1 MSKIYQQSLCYVK
14 FSIFIEKFWSNYF
27 PSRQLLLKT
36 GSDTKFFTLSSS
48 TQAIIIF
55 AVFIFVGWSLF
66 SSLIFTFKALNLG
79 VNKEYFARSNVNYED
94 RIEQISDEKYSYFQR
109 VKDAEAKLREAL
121 EAIEDFQVEIT
132 KAQIREEE
140 LQSGIL
146 ILQGLIKQTKNNNF
160 IGLEEQKNRLNN
172 VIGLQQENTIDTLPR
187 ISILMSLLEETVKER
202 DDIKAKLAKAL
213 EKVDQLSYEADLSQ
227 QNNEQ
232 IFRQIEEALVI
243 SVKPLEKMFKSVGL
257 DLNSLLN
264 VIRNTYSGYGGPNL
278 PISKLPIDSL
288 TNNEKLAAKMVDQ
301 ILELGAWRI
310 AVQKIP
316 FAHPLNE
323 TFQYTSGF
331 GPRWG
336 TMHYG
341 TDMAAKHGS
350 AILAT
355 ADGVINFAGWEKGYG
370 KLIKIK
376 HDFGYETR
384 YAHLSKINVSV
395 GQKISQGDRIGKMG
409 NTGRST
415 GTHLHYEIRRNGK
428 PINPMKY
435 IRARQN
441 VF

>member
-1 MSKIYQQSLCYVK
+1 MLRKI
-14 FSIFIEKFWSNYF
+14 SILIEKFWSNYF

-79 VNKEYFARSNVNYED
+79 VKEDYVARSNVNYED

-146 ILQGLIKQTKNNNF
+146 ILQELIKQTKKNNF
-160 IGLEEQKNRLNN
+160 AGLEEQKNRLNN
-172 VIGLQQENTIDTLPR
+172 VTGLQQENTIATLPR
-187 ISILMSLLEETVKER
+187 ISILLSLLEETVKER
-202 DDIKAKLAKAL
+202 DDIKAKLVKAL
-213 EKVDQLSYEADLSQ
+213 KKVDQLSYEADLSQ

-257 DLNSLLN
+257 DLNSILN

-278 PISKLPIDSL
+278 PISQLPIDSL

-376 HDFGYETR
+376 HDFGYVTR
-384 YAHLSKINVSV
+384 YAHLSKISVSV
-395 GQKISQGDRIGKMG
+395 GQRISQGDRIGKMG

>member
-1 MSKIYQQSLCYVK
+1 MLRKI
-14 FSIFIEKFWSNYF
+14 SIFIEKFWSNYF

-79 VNKEYFARSNVNYED
+79 VKEDYFARSNVNYED

-146 ILQGLIKQTKNNNF
+146 ILQELIKQTKNNNF
-160 IGLEEQKNRLNN
+160 AGLEEQKNRLNN
-172 VIGLQQENTIDTLPR
+172 VTGLQQENTINTLPR

-202 DDIKAKLAKAL
+202 DDIKAKLVKAL
-213 EKVDQLSYEADLSQ
+213 KKVDQLSYEADLSQ

-257 DLNSLLN
+257 DLNSILN

-384 YAHLSKINVSV
+384 YAHLSKISVSV
-395 GQKISQGDRIGKMG
+395 GQRKFLKAIGLAKWVILADLLERI
-409 NTGRST
+409 
-415 GTHLHYEIRRNGK
+415 YI
-428 PINPMKY
+428 MKFEEMVN
-435 IRARQN
+435 R
-441 VF
+441 

>member
-1 MSKIYQQSLCYVK
+1 MLRK

-109 VKDAEAKLREAL
+109 VKDTEAKLREAL

-331 GPRWG
+331 GSRWG

-395 GQKISQGDRIGKMG
+395 GQRISQGDQIGKMG

>member
-1 MSKIYQQSLCYVK
+1 MLRKI
-14 FSIFIEKFWSNYF
+14 SILIEKFWSNYF

-79 VNKEYFARSNVNYED
+79 VKEDYFARSNVNYED

-146 ILQGLIKQTKNNNF
+146 ILQELIKQTKKNNF
-160 IGLEEQKNRLNN
+160 AGLEEQKNRLNN
-172 VIGLQQENTIDTLPR
+172 VTGLQQENTIDTLPR
-187 ISILMSLLEETVKER
+187 ISILLSLLEETVKER
-202 DDIKAKLAKAL
+202 DDIKAKLVKAL
-213 EKVDQLSYEADLSQ
+213 KKVDQLSYEADLSQ

-257 DLNSLLN
+257 DLNSILN

-278 PISKLPIDSL
+278 PISQLPIDSL

-395 GQKISQGDRIGKMG
+395 GQRISQGDQIGKMG

>member
-1 MSKIYQQSLCYVK
+1 MLRK

-146 ILQGLIKQTKNNNF
+146 ILQRLIKQTKNNNF

-202 DDIKAKLAKAL
+202 DDVKAKLAKAL

-395 GQKISQGDRIGKMG
+395 GQRISQGDRIGKMG

>member
-1 MSKIYQQSLCYVK
+1 MLRKI
-14 FSIFIEKFWSNYF
+14 SILIEKFWSNYF

-36 GSDTKFFTLSSS
+36 GSDTKFFTLSAS

-79 VNKEYFARSNVNYED
+79 VKEDYFARSNVNYED
-94 RIEQISDEKYSYFQR
+94 RIDQISDEKYSYFQR

-146 ILQGLIKQTKNNNF
+146 ILQELIKQTKKNNF
-160 IGLEEQKNRLNN
+160 AGLEEQKNRLNN
-172 VIGLQQENTIDTLPR
+172 VTGLQQENTINTLPR
-187 ISILMSLLEETVKER
+187 ISILLSLLEETVKER
-202 DDIKAKLAKAL
+202 DDIKAKLVKAL
-213 EKVDQLSYEADLSQ
+213 KKVDQLSYEADLSQ

-278 PISKLPIDSL
+278 PISQLPIDSL

-395 GQKISQGDRIGKMG
+395 GQRISQGDRIGKMG

>member
-1 MSKIYQQSLCYVK
+1 MLRKI
-14 FSIFIEKFWSNYF
+14 SILIEKFWSNYF

-36 GSDTKFFTLSSS
+36 GSDTKFFTLSAS

-79 VNKEYFARSNVNYED
+79 VKEDYFARSNVNYED

-121 EAIEDFQVEIT
+121 KAIEDFQVEIT

-146 ILQGLIKQTKNNNF
+146 ILQELIKQTKNNNF
-160 IGLEEQKNRLNN
+160 PGLEEQKNRLNN
-172 VIGLQQENTIDTLPR
+172 VTGLQQENTIDTLPR
-187 ISILMSLLEETVKER
+187 ISILLSLLEETVKER
-202 DDIKAKLAKAL
+202 DDIKAKLVKAL
-213 EKVDQLSYEADLSQ
+213 KKVDQLSYEADLSQ

-257 DLNSLLN
+257 DLNSILN

-278 PISKLPIDSL
+278 PISQLPIDSL

-384 YAHLSKINVSV
+384 YAHLSKISVSV
-395 GQKISQGDRIGKMG
+395 GQRISQGDRIGKMG

>member
-1 MSKIYQQSLCYVK
+1 MVHK

-109 VKDAEAKLREAL
+109 VEDAEAKLREAL

-395 GQKISQGDRIGKMG
+395 GQRISQGDQIGKMG

>member
-1 MSKIYQQSLCYVK
+1 MLRK

-55 AVFIFVGWSLF
+55 AVFVFVGWSLF

-94 RIEQISDEKYSYFQR
+94 RIEQISDEKYSYLQR

-146 ILQGLIKQTKNNNF
+146 ILQRLIKQTKNNDF

-172 VIGLQQENTIDTLPR
+172 VTGLQKENTTDTLPR

-395 GQKISQGDRIGKMG
+395 GQRISQGDRIGKMG

>member
-1 MSKIYQQSLCYVK
+1 MLRK
-14 FSIFIEKFWSNYF
+14 FSISIEKFWSNYF

-48 TQAIIIF
+48 TQAIIIS
-55 AVFIFVGWSLF
+55 AVFVFVGWSLF

-94 RIEQISDEKYSYFQR
+94 RIEQISDERYLYFQR
-109 VKDAEAKLREAL
+109 VKDAEAKLRDAL

-146 ILQGLIKQTKNNNF
+146 ILQRLIKQTKNNNF

-172 VIGLQQENTIDTLPR
+172 VTGLQKENTTDTLPR

-243 SVKPLEKMFKSVGL
+243 SLKPLEKMFKSVGL

-395 GQKISQGDRIGKMG
+395 GQRISQGDRIGKMG

>member
-1 MSKIYQQSLCYVK
+1 MLRKI
-14 FSIFIEKFWSNYF
+14 SIFIEKFWSNYF

-79 VNKEYFARSNVNYED
+79 VKEDYFARSNVNYED

-146 ILQGLIKQTKNNNF
+146 ILQELIKQTKNNNF
-160 IGLEEQKNRLNN
+160 AGLEEQKNRLNN
-172 VIGLQQENTIDTLPR
+172 VAGLQQENTINTLPR
-187 ISILMSLLEETVKER
+187 ISILLSLLEETVKER
-202 DDIKAKLAKAL
+202 DDIKAKLVKAL
-213 EKVDQLSYEADLSQ
+213 KKVDQLSYEADLSQ

-257 DLNSLLN
+257 DLNSILN

-278 PISKLPIDSL
+278 PISQLPIDSL

-384 YAHLSKINVSV
+384 YAHLSKISVSV
-395 GQKISQGDRIGKMG
+395 GQRISQGDRIGKMG

>member
-1 MSKIYQQSLCYVK
+1 MLSKI
-14 FSIFIEKFWSNYF
+14 SIFIGKFWSNYF
-27 PSRQLLLKT
+27 PNRQLLLKT
-36 GSDTKFFTLSSS
+36 GSDTKFITLSSS

-79 VNKEYFARSNVNYED
+79 AKEEYFDRSNVNYED

-146 ILQGLIKQTKNNNF
+146 ILQGLIKQTKNNNL
-160 IGLEEQKNRLNN
+160 IGLEEQKNRFNN
-172 VIGLQQENTIDTLPR
+172 VTALQQENTIDTLPR

-288 TNNEKLAAKMVDQ
+288 TKNEKLAAKMVDQ

-395 GQKISQGDRIGKMG
+395 GQRISQGDRIGKMG

>member
-1 MSKIYQQSLCYVK
+1 MLRKI
-14 FSIFIEKFWSNYF
+14 SILIEKFWSNYF
-27 PSRQLLLKT
+27 PIRQLLLKT

-79 VNKEYFARSNVNYED
+79 VKEDYFARSNVNYED

-146 ILQGLIKQTKNNNF
+146 ILQELIKQTKKNNF
-160 IGLEEQKNRLNN
+160 AGLEEQKNRLNN
-172 VIGLQQENTIDTLPR
+172 VTGLQQENTINTLPR
-187 ISILMSLLEETVKER
+187 ISILLSLLEETVKER
-202 DDIKAKLAKAL
+202 DDIKAKLVKAL
-213 EKVDQLSYEADLSQ
+213 KNVDQLSYEADLSQ

-257 DLNSLLN
+257 DLNSILN

-278 PISKLPIDSL
+278 PISQLPIDSL

-384 YAHLSKINVSV
+384 YAHLSKISVSV
-395 GQKISQGDRIGKMG
+395 GQRISQGDRIGKMG

>member
-1 MSKIYQQSLCYVK
+1 MLRK

-48 TQAIIIF
+48 TQAIIIS
-55 AVFIFVGWSLF
+55 AVFVFVGWSLF

-94 RIEQISDEKYSYFQR
+94 RIEQISDERYLYFQR
-109 VKDAEAKLREAL
+109 VKDAEAKLRDAL

-146 ILQGLIKQTKNNNF
+146 ILQRLIKQTKNNNF

-172 VIGLQQENTIDTLPR
+172 VTGLQKENTTDTLPR

-395 GQKISQGDRIGKMG
+395 GQRISQGDRIGKMG

>member
-1 MSKIYQQSLCYVK
+1 MLSKI
-14 FSIFIEKFWSNYF
+14 SIFIEKFWSNYF
-27 PSRQLLLKT
+27 PNRQLLLKT
-36 GSDTKFFTLSSS
+36 GSDTKFITLSSS

-79 VNKEYFARSNVNYED
+79 AKEEYFDRSNVNYED

-121 EAIEDFQVEIT
+121 KAIEDFQVEIT

-257 DLNSLLN
+257 DLNGLLN

-316 FAHPLNE
+316 FAHPLTE

-395 GQKISQGDRIGKMG
+395 GQRVSQGDRIGKMG

>member
-1 MSKIYQQSLCYVK
+1 MLRK

-94 RIEQISDEKYSYFQR
+94 RIEQISDERYSYFQR
-109 VKDAEAKLREAL
+109 VKDAEAKLRDAL

-146 ILQGLIKQTKNNNF
+146 ILQRLIKQTKNNNF

-395 GQKISQGDRIGKMG
+395 GQRVSQGDRIGKMG

>member
-1 MSKIYQQSLCYVK
+1 MLRKI
-14 FSIFIEKFWSNYF
+14 SILIEKFWSNYF

-79 VNKEYFARSNVNYED
+79 GREDYFARSNVNYED

-146 ILQGLIKQTKNNNF
+146 ILQELIKQTKNNNF
-160 IGLEEQKNRLNN
+160 AGLEEQKNRLNN
-172 VIGLQQENTIDTLPR
+172 VAGLQQENTINTLPR
-187 ISILMSLLEETVKER
+187 ISILLSLLEETVKER
-202 DDIKAKLAKAL
+202 DDIKAKLVKAL
-213 EKVDQLSYEADLSQ
+213 KKVDQLSYEADLSQ

-257 DLNSLLN
+257 DLNSILN

-278 PISKLPIDSL
+278 PISQLPIDSL

-384 YAHLSKINVSV
+384 YAHLSKISVSV

>member
-1 MSKIYQQSLCYVK
+1 MLRK

-94 RIEQISDEKYSYFQR
+94 RIEQISDEKYSYLQR

-160 IGLEEQKNRLNN
+160 IGLEEQKNRLNS

-202 DDIKAKLAKAL
+202 DDVKAKLAKAL

-257 DLNSLLN
+257 DLNSILN

-278 PISKLPIDSL
+278 PISQLPIDSL

-395 GQKISQGDRIGKMG
+395 GQRVSQGDRIGKMG

>member
-1 MSKIYQQSLCYVK
+1 MLRK

-94 RIEQISDEKYSYFQR
+94 RIEQISDERYLYFQR
-109 VKDAEAKLREAL
+109 VKDAEAKLRDAL

-395 GQKISQGDRIGKMG
+395 GQRISQGDRIGKMG

>member
-1 MSKIYQQSLCYVK
+1 MLRKI
-14 FSIFIEKFWSNYF
+14 SIFIEKFWSNYF

-55 AVFIFVGWSLF
+55 AVFVFVGWSLF

-395 GQKISQGDRIGKMG
+395 GQRISQGDRIGKMG

>member
-1 MSKIYQQSLCYVK
+1 MLRKI
-14 FSIFIEKFWSNYF
+14 SILIEKFWSNYF

-55 AVFIFVGWSLF
+55 ALFIFVGWSLF

-79 VNKEYFARSNVNYED
+79 VKEDYFARSNVNYED

-146 ILQGLIKQTKNNNF
+146 ILQELIKQTKNNNF
-160 IGLEEQKNRLNN
+160 AGLEEQKNRLNN
-172 VIGLQQENTIDTLPR
+172 VTGLQQENTINTLPR

-202 DDIKAKLAKAL
+202 DDIKAKLVKAL
-213 EKVDQLSYEADLSQ
+213 KNVDQLSYEADLSQ

-257 DLNSLLN
+257 DLNSVLN

-384 YAHLSKINVSV
+384 YAHLSKISVSV
-395 GQKISQGDRIGKMG
+395 GQRISQGDRIGKMG

>member
-1 MSKIYQQSLCYVK
+1 MLRKI
-14 FSIFIEKFWSNYF
+14 SIFIEKFWSNYF
-27 PSRQLLLKT
+27 PSRELLLKT

-79 VNKEYFARSNVNYED
+79 GKEDYFARSNVNYED

-146 ILQGLIKQTKNNNF
+146 ILQELIKQTKNNNF
-160 IGLEEQKNRLNN
+160 AGLEEQKNRLNN
-172 VIGLQQENTIDTLPR
+172 VAGLQQENTINTLPR
-187 ISILMSLLEETVKER
+187 ISILLSLLEETVKER
-202 DDIKAKLAKAL
+202 DDIKAKLVKAL
-213 EKVDQLSYEADLSQ
+213 KKVDQLSYEADLSQ

-257 DLNSLLN
+257 DLNSILN

-384 YAHLSKINVSV
+384 YAHLSKISVSV
-395 GQKISQGDRIGKMG
+395 GQRISQGDRIGKMG

>member
-1 MSKIYQQSLCYVK
+1 MLRKI
-14 FSIFIEKFWSNYF
+14 SILIEKFWSNYF

-79 VNKEYFARSNVNYED
+79 VKEDYFARSNVNYED

-146 ILQGLIKQTKNNNF
+146 ILQELIKQTKNNNF
-160 IGLEEQKNRLNN
+160 AGLEEQKNRLNN
-172 VIGLQQENTIDTLPR
+172 VTGLQQENTINTLPR

-202 DDIKAKLAKAL
+202 DDIKAKLVKAL
-213 EKVDQLSYEADLSQ
+213 KKVDQLSYEADLSQ

-257 DLNSLLN
+257 DLNSILN

-278 PISKLPIDSL
+278 PISQLPIDSL

-384 YAHLSKINVSV
+384 YAHLSKISVSV
-395 GQKISQGDRIGKMG
+395 GQRISQGDRIGKMG

>member
-1 MSKIYQQSLCYVK
+1 MLRK

-94 RIEQISDEKYSYFQR
+94 RIEQISDERYLYFQR
-109 VKDAEAKLREAL
+109 VKDAEAKLRDAL

-146 ILQGLIKQTKNNNF
+146 ILQRLIKQTKNNNF

-172 VIGLQQENTIDTLPR
+172 VTGLQKENTTDTLPR

-257 DLNSLLN
+257 DLNGLLN

-395 GQKISQGDRIGKMG
+395 GQRISQGDRIGKMG

>member
-1 MSKIYQQSLCYVK
+1 MLSKI
-14 FSIFIEKFWSNYF
+14 SIFIEKFWSNYF
-27 PSRQLLLKT
+27 PNRQLLLKT
-36 GSDTKFFTLSSS
+36 GSDTKFITLSSS

-79 VNKEYFARSNVNYED
+79 AKEEYFDRSNVNYED
-94 RIEQISDEKYSYFQR
+94 RIEQISDEKYSYLQR

-160 IGLEEQKNRLNN
+160 IGLEEQKNRLNS

-202 DDIKAKLAKAL
+202 DDVKAKLAKAL

-395 GQKISQGDRIGKMG
+395 GQRVSQGDRIGKMG

>member
-1 MSKIYQQSLCYVK
+1 MLRKI
-14 FSIFIEKFWSNYF
+14 SILIEKFWSNYF

-79 VNKEYFARSNVNYED
+79 VKEDYFARSNVNYED

-132 KAQIREEE
+132 KAQIRQEE

-146 ILQGLIKQTKNNNF
+146 ILQELIKQTKNNNF
-160 IGLEEQKNRLNN
+160 AGLEEQKNRLNN
-172 VIGLQQENTIDTLPR
+172 VTGLQQENTINTLPR

-202 DDIKAKLAKAL
+202 DDIKAKLVKAL
-213 EKVDQLSYEADLSQ
+213 KKVNQLSYEADLSQ

-257 DLNSLLN
+257 DLNSILN

-278 PISKLPIDSL
+278 PISQLPIDSL

-384 YAHLSKINVSV
+384 YAHLSKISVSV
-395 GQKISQGDRIGKMG
+395 GQRISQGDRIGKMG

>member
-1 MSKIYQQSLCYVK
+1 MLRKI
-14 FSIFIEKFWSNYF
+14 SIFIEKFWSNYF

-36 GSDTKFFTLSSS
+36 GSDTKFFTLSAS

-79 VNKEYFARSNVNYED
+79 VKEDYFARSNVNYED
-94 RIEQISDEKYSYFQR
+94 RIEQISDERYLYFQR

-146 ILQGLIKQTKNNNF
+146 ILQELIKQTKNNNF
-160 IGLEEQKNRLNN
+160 AGLEEQKNRLNN
-172 VIGLQQENTIDTLPR
+172 VTGLQQENTINTLPR

-202 DDIKAKLAKAL
+202 DDIKAKLVKAL
-213 EKVDQLSYEADLSQ
+213 KKVDQLSYEADLSQ

-257 DLNSLLN
+257 DLNRILN

-395 GQKISQGDRIGKMG
+395 GQRISQGDRIGKMG

>member
-1 MSKIYQQSLCYVK
+1 MLRKI
-14 FSIFIEKFWSNYF
+14 SILIEKFWSNYF

-79 VNKEYFARSNVNYED
+79 VKEDYFARSNVNYED

-146 ILQGLIKQTKNNNF
+146 ILQELIKQTKKNNVA
-160 IGLEEQKNRLNN
+160 GLEEQKNRLNN
-172 VIGLQQENTIDTLPR
+172 VTGLQQENTINTLPR

-202 DDIKAKLAKAL
+202 DDIKAKLVKAL
-213 EKVDQLSYEADLSQ
+213 KKVDQLSYEADLSQ

-257 DLNSLLN
+257 DLNSILN

-278 PISKLPIDSL
+278 PISQLPIDSL

-384 YAHLSKINVSV
+384 YAHLSKISVSV
-395 GQKISQGDRIGKMG
+395 GQRISQGDRIGKMG

>member
-1 MSKIYQQSLCYVK
+1 MLSKI
-14 FSIFIEKFWSNYF
+14 SIFIEKFWSNYF
-27 PSRQLLLKT
+27 PNRQLLLKT
-36 GSDTKFFTLSSS
+36 GSDTKFITLSSS

-79 VNKEYFARSNVNYED
+79 AKEEYFDRSNVNYED

-140 LQSGIL
+140 LQSVIL

-160 IGLEEQKNRLNN
+160 IGLEEQKNRLNS

-202 DDIKAKLAKAL
+202 DDVKAKLAKAL

-384 YAHLSKINVSV
+384 YAHLSKISVSV

>member
-1 MSKIYQQSLCYVK
+1 MLRKI
-14 FSIFIEKFWSNYF
+14 SILIEKFWSNYF

-79 VNKEYFARSNVNYED
+79 VKEDYFARSNVNYED

-146 ILQGLIKQTKNNNF
+146 ILQELIKQTKKNNF
-160 IGLEEQKNRLNN
+160 AGLEEQKNRLNN
-172 VIGLQQENTIDTLPR
+172 VTGLQQENTINTLPR

-202 DDIKAKLAKAL
+202 DDIKAKLVKAL
-213 EKVDQLSYEADLSQ
+213 KNVDQLSYEADLSQ

-257 DLNSLLN
+257 DLNSILN

-278 PISKLPIDSL
+278 PISQLPIDSL

-384 YAHLSKINVSV
+384 YAHLSKISVNV
-395 GQKISQGDRIGKMG
+395 GQRISQGDRIGKMG